1 MKDETMNMLQRHFF
15 RAMLLTLALLLG
27 GPTGSATAESLEEQV
42 TGIERYYASL
52 GSLRFH
58 FEQLSHSGGSQRL
71 GKGSGVLF
79 KDRSGDGGKV
89 RGMMRWDYQE
99 PEPQVIVSDGE
110 TIAVYSPAD
119 RQMLVSSAAAL
130 ETDIL
135 YRLFLREQD
144 QLADFN
150 VAWSPSEQVGTV
162 GELRKLRLEP
172 RLPHP
177 QIREVTL
184 WFDAAYRIQRLRMLD
199 QFGGETSLLLD
210 QMRENPLA
218 GNSPEQ
224 IRAIFQLTP
233 PEGTEII
240 RN

>member
-1 MKDETMNMLQRHFF
+1 MNSVKRFF
-15 RAMLLTLALLLG
+15 FTALILPCLLLLA
-27 GPTGSATAESLEEQV
+27 SAAPAAAESLEEQV
-42 TGIERYYASL
+42 GGIEQYYSSL
-52 GSLRFH
+52 RSLRFN
-58 FEQLSHSGGSQRL
+58 FQQLSHSGGSQRV
-71 GKGSGVLF
+71 GKGSGVLY
-79 KDRSGDGGKV
+79 KDRSHDPGKV

-119 RQMLVSSAAAL
+119 RQMLVSSAAGL

-144 QLADFN
+144 QLGDFN
-150 VAWSPSEQVGTV
+150 VAWSAPEQAGTV

-177 QIREVTL
+177 QIREVVL
-184 WFDAAYRIQRLRMLD
+184 WFDHGYRIQRLRMLD
-199 QFGGETSLLLD
+199 QFGGETSLILD
-210 QMRENPLA
+210 QIRENPLA
-218 GNSPEQ
+218 DSSPEQ
-224 IRAIFQLTP
+224 IRALFQLTP